1 MGNELAKYLT
11 VILLAASPIG
21 ELLIAIPAGVGL
33 GLNPLAVA
41 LVVVPVN
48 FLPALVLD
56 LAYPTI
62 RRSSRAKALLD
73 WLARPSAQR
82 FLDRY
87 GLAGVV
93 VGTPWLGVYGM
104 VIALRLLGMAR
115 RRLLMG
121 ILASLLLHAAAVT
134 ALSSLGFALVRG

>member
-1 MGNELAKYLT
+1 MGIELAKYLT
-11 VILLAASPIG
+11 VILLAVSPIG

-33 GLNPLAVA
+33 GLSPLAVA
-41 LVVVPVN
+41 LVAVPAN

-56 LAYPTI
+56 LAYLAA
-62 RRSSRAKALLD
+62 RRSSRVKPLLD

-93 VGTPWLGVYGM
+93 VGTPWLGVYGT

-121 ILASLLLHAAAVT
+121 ILASLLVYTAAVT
-134 ALSSLGFALVRG
+134 ALSALGFALARG